1 MIFVMFQQTLAGL
14 VAVCTLAL
22 ITPGAGA
29 KPRAPKTSKDLRI
42 IMVDVEGGAAVLFAT
57 PEGKSLLIDTGWPPG
72 IGGPRPI
79 PGAPPP
85 PPLPSS
91 ADRIAA
97 AAASLGIKKIDYLIM
112 THYHVD
118 HVGGLQALLVKL
130 PVGTFIDHGP
140 NREEPPPNATPRQLA
155 FATATVYP
163 QWVAAYQGH
172 EHISAQVGQT
182 LDVGSMHLQFVT
194 SDGHVPDASLPG
206 AGQAN
211 SLCAGVP
218 QMERDGGEENAH
230 SVGTLITFGKARI
243 LELGDLTWNKEIELL
258 CPANKIGKVDV
269 YFVTGHG
276 MNLSSSPPTGAL
288 DPLIALMQNGPTK
301 GGDQEVIKTV
311 NSYPSLEGFWR
322 THYTVRY
329 PDLNG
334 DPGYIANLNGAPDQG
349 YSIGL
354 DITPSGGITVTNS
367 RNNFSKTY
375 KARAAR

>member
-1 MIFVMFQQTLAGL
+1 MMFVMFQRTIVGVA
-14 VAVCTLAL
+14 AVCTLAL
-22 ITPGAGA
+22 VTAVAGA
-29 KPRAPKTSKDLRI
+29 KSKASIGSKDLRI
-42 IMVDVEGGAAVLFAT
+42 IMVDVEGGAAVLFVT
-57 PEGKSLLIDTGWPPG
+57 PEGKSLLIDTGWAPG
-72 IGGPRPI
+72 LGDPRPI
-79 PGAPPP
+79 PGAAPPP
-85 PPLPSS
+85 PMPSS

-97 AAASLGIKKIDYLIM
+97 GAASLGIKKIDYLIM
-112 THYHVD
+112 THYHAD
-118 HVGGLQALLVKL
+118 HLGGIQALVAKL

-155 FATATVYP
+155 FATATLYP

-172 EHISAQVGQT
+172 EHITAQVGQT

-194 SDGHVPDASLPG
+194 SDGHVPDTPLPG
-206 AGQAN
+206 TGQAN

-218 QMERDGGEENAH
+218 QMERDGGEENAR
-230 SVGTLITFGKARI
+230 SVGTLITFGKTRI
-243 LELGDLTWNKEIELL
+243 LDLGDLTWNKEIELL
-258 CPANKIGKVDV
+258 CPANKIGKVDI

-301 GGDQEVIKTV
+301 GGDQEPIKTV
-311 NSYPSLEGFWR
+311 NSYPGLEGFWR

-334 DPGYIANLNGAPDQG
+334 DPGYIANLNAVPDQG

-354 DITPSGGITVTNS
+354 DITPRGIITVTNS
-367 RNNFSKTY
+367 RNNFSNTY
-375 KARAAR
+375 KARAAQ